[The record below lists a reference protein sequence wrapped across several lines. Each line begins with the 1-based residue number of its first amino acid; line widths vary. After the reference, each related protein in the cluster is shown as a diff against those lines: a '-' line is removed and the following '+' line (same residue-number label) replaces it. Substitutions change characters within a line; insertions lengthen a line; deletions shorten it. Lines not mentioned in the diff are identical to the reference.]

1 MRIGVAEEVFSAVQ
15 GCNLKGAL
23 FVPIDEEEDAPYG
36 SRMEPYR
43 ADQDPQEVA
52 WIRGAQRGDREAFGH
67 LVERYQKRVF
77 AQVFRL
83 VRRREDV
90 EDLAQE
96 VLVKAFRAIRS
107 YDFRSSFGTW
117 LSRVAVNH
125 CYDFLRRAHAQP
137 AALSVSTGGRDDAQP
152 TALVDSLAAPDQD
165 PERQAVLRDLVGKL
179 LERAPTD
186 DRVILVLKEM
196 EGLSVEEIGEILELR
211 PGTVKVRLFRARK
224 RMLEDWRNLRQEK

>member
-1 MRIGVAEEVFSAVQ
+1 
-15 GCNLKGAL
+15 
-23 FVPIDEEEDAPYG
+23 
-36 SRMEPYR
+36 MEPYR
-43 ADQDPQEVA
+43 AEQDPQELG
-52 WIRGAQRGDREAFGH
+52 WIRDAQRGDGEAFGH
-67 LVERYQKRVF
+67 LVERHQKRVF

-83 VRRREDV
+83 VHRREDV

-125 CYDFLRRAHAQP
+125 CYDFLRRERTQP
-137 AALSVSTGGRDDAQP
+137 AILSVSPGDRDGVQP
-152 TALVDSLAAPDQD
+152 TALVDKLEAPDQD

-179 LERAPTD
+179 LARASAD
-186 DRVILVLKEM
+186 DRVILVLKEI

-224 RMLEDWRNLRQEK
+224 RMLEDWRSLRQEK

>member
-1 MRIGVAEEVFSAVQ
+1 
-15 GCNLKGAL
+15 
-23 FVPIDEEEDAPYG
+23 
-36 SRMEPYR
+36 MEPYR
-43 ADQDPQEVA
+43 AEQDPQELA
-52 WIRGAQRGDREAFGH
+52 WIRSAQRGDGEAFGH

-83 VRRREDV
+83 VRRRDDV

-96 VLVKAFRAIRS
+96 VFVKAFRAIRS

-125 CYDFLRRAHAQP
+125 CYDYLRRE
-137 AALSVSTGGRDDAQP
+137 RAQP
-152 TALVDSLAAPDQD
+152 TVVSVSPADREAAQSTGLVDKLEARDQD
-165 PERQAVLRDLVGKL
+165 PERQAMLRDLVGRL
-179 LERAPTD
+179 LERAPAD
-186 DRVILVLKEM
+186 DQIVLVLKEM

-224 RMLEDWRNLRQEK
+224 RMLENWQNLRQGK

>member
-1 MRIGVAEEVFSAVQ
+1 
-15 GCNLKGAL
+15 
-23 FVPIDEEEDAPYG
+23 
-36 SRMEPYR
+36 MEPNR
-43 ADQDPQEVA
+43 AEQDPQEVA
-52 WIRGAQRGDREAFGH
+52 WIQSAQRGDREAFGQ
-67 LVERYQKRVF
+67 LVGRHQQRVF

-96 VLVKAFRAIRS
+96 IFVKAFRAVRS
-107 YDFRSSFGTW
+107 YNFRSSFGTW

-125 CYDFLRRAHAQP
+125 CYDFLRRDRTQP
-137 AALSVSTGGRDDAQP
+137 VAYSVAPGDRDGGQAND
-152 TALVDSLAAPDQD
+152 LVESLQSRTED

-179 LERAPTD
+179 LERAPAE

-196 EGLSVEEIGEILELR
+196 EGMSVEEISEILELR

-224 RMLEDWRNLRQEK
+224 RMLEDWRSLRQER

>member
-1 MRIGVAEEVFSAVQ
+1 VCA
-15 GCNLKGAL
+15 
-23 FVPIDEEEDAPYG
+23 DG
-36 SRMEPYR
+36 SWMEPYQ
-43 ADQDPQEVA
+43 AEQDPQEVA
-52 WIRGAQRGDREAFGH
+52 WIRGAQRGDREVFGH

-83 VRRREDV
+83 VRRPDDV

-96 VLVKAFRAIRS
+96 VFVKAFRAIRS

-125 CYDFLRRAHAQP
+125 CYDFLRRVRAQP
-137 AALSVSTGGRDDAQP
+137 AIFSASTGGRDAAQP
-152 TALVDSLAAPDQD
+152 TALVDNLAAPGQD

-179 LERAPTD
+179 LERAPAD

>member
-1 MRIGVAEEVFSAVQ
+1 MG
-15 GCNLKGAL
+15 
-23 FVPIDEEEDAPYG
+23 
-36 SRMEPYR
+36 PYR

-52 WIRGAQRGDREAFGH
+52 WIRGAQRGDHEAFGH

-83 VRRREDV
+83 VRRREDI

-96 VLVKAFRAIRS
+96 VFLKAFRAIRS

-125 CYDFLRRAHAQP
+125 SYDFLRRMHAQP
-137 AALSVSTGGRDDAQP
+137 GALSISSAGRDDAQP
-152 TALVDSLAAPDQD
+152 TAVLDSLATPDQD

-179 LERAPTD
+179 LERAPAD

-196 EGLSVEEIGEILELR
+196 EGLSVEEIGEILELK

>member
-1 MRIGVAEEVFSAVQ
+1 
-15 GCNLKGAL
+15 
-23 FVPIDEEEDAPYG
+23 
-36 SRMEPYR
+36 MEPYR
-43 ADQDPQEVA
+43 AEQDPQELA
-52 WIRGAQRGDREAFGH
+52 WIRSAQRGDGEAFGH

-96 VLVKAFRAIRS
+96 VFVKAFRAIRS

-125 CYDFLRRAHAQP
+125 CYDYLRRE
-137 AALSVSTGGRDDAQP
+137 RAQP
-152 TALVDSLAAPDQD
+152 TVVSVSPADRDAAQPTGLVDRLEARDQD
-165 PERQAVLRDLVGKL
+165 PERQAVLRDLVGRL
-179 LERAPTD
+179 LERAPAD
-186 DRVILVLKEM
+186 DQIVLVLKEM
-196 EGLSVEEIGEILELR
+196 EGLSVEEISEILELR

-224 RMLEDWRNLRQEK
+224 RMLGDWQNLRQGK

>member
-1 MRIGVAEEVFSAVQ
+1 
-15 GCNLKGAL
+15 
-23 FVPIDEEEDAPYG
+23 
-36 SRMEPYR
+36 MEPNR
-43 ADQDPQEVA
+43 AEQDPQEVA
-52 WIRGAQRGDREAFGH
+52 WIQSAQRGDREAFGQ
-67 LVERYQKRVF
+67 LVGRHQQRVF

-96 VLVKAFRAIRS
+96 IFVKAFRAVRS
-107 YDFRSSFGTW
+107 YNFRSSFGTW

-125 CYDFLRRAHAQP
+125 CYDFLRRDRTQP
-137 AALSVSTGGRDDAQP
+137 VAYSVAPGDRDGGQP
-152 TALVDSLAAPDQD
+152 NDLVESLQSRTED

-179 LERAPTD
+179 LERAPAE

-196 EGLSVEEIGEILELR
+196 EGLSVEEISEILELR

-224 RMLEDWRNLRQEK
+224 RMLEDWRSLRQER